1 MRRLVIVLVVLSLT
15 ASALAQQA
23 PAAPGLT
30 WIRYYEAQPGKEM
43 ELVRLLSESSKPV
56 FDKLIAERK
65 VAAWGIVVPMSHT
78 GETWTHAAY
87 VTVPDWS
94 GFEALMATLEAG
106 DAKMTP
112 EQLKKLDDQ
121 FMAALKPNAYRD
133 VVLRH
138 VSQAPLLTAPPA
150 ARPKYI
156 GVDTYVIKP
165 GRFEDATGLFNEWA
179 KPVFSD
185 AVGKGKFG
193 PWGLSTQEMVTMPGW
208 THMVWY
214 FMTDLAAIDQ
224 LNAASMSLGAMKLKG
239 YDVRLRDMSE
249 PEKHQGQL
257 LRIIHQAP

>member
-15 ASALAQQA
+15 VSALAQQA

-43 ELVRLLSESSKPV
+43 ELARLLSESSKAT
-56 FDKLIAERK
+56 FDKLIADKK

-78 GETWTHAAY
+78 SETWTHAAF
-87 VTVPDWS
+87 VTVPDWA
-94 GFEALMATLEAG
+94 GFEALMTTMAAG

-112 EQLKKLDDQ
+112 ADLKKLDDQ
-121 FMAALKPNAYRD
+121 FMAALKPNSYRD

-138 VSQAPLLTAPPA
+138 VSQAPLPTAPPT

-179 KPVFSD
+179 KPLFSD
-185 AVGKGKFG
+185 IAAKGKFG
-193 PWGLSTQEMVTMPGW
+193 PWGLSSQEMVTMPGW

-214 FMTDLAAIDQ
+214 FMNDLTALDEA
-224 LNAASMSLGAMKLKG
+224 NAGQMALGPMKLKG

-249 PEKHQGQL
+249 PDKHQGQI
-257 LRIIHQAP
+257 LRIVYQQ